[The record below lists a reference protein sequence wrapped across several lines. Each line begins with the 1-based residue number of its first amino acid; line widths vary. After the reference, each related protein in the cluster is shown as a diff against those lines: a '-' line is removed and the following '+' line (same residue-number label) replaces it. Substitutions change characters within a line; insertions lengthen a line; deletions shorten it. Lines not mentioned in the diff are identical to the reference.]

1 MRAEPDA
8 VLIRRVMSGDTRA
21 YAGLVERY
29 RNRLG
34 RYAYRMLG
42 NSADVEEVLQD
53 SFVRAYRSLHRCDD
67 PERFGAWIFGIMVN
81 RCRTLGAQ
89 RARREQTLI
98 QDDDL
103 VSRASVRDRTEDAAL
118 REAINWA
125 LTQLSPEHREAFLL
139 KHVEDLSYEEMSQL
153 TGTGVS
159 ALKMRVLRARE
170 QLQRLLAEVPLG

>member
-1 MRAEPDA
+1 MKAERDA
-8 VLIRRVMSGDTRA
+8 VLVRRVMSGDSRA

-34 RYAYRMLG
+34 RYAFRMLG

-53 SFVRAYRSLHRCDD
+53 SFVRAYRSLDRCDD

-89 RARREQTLI
+89 RARRERALI
-98 QDDDL
+98 HDDEL
-103 VSRASVRDRTEDAAL
+103 VARASVRDRTEDDAL

-125 LTQLSPEHREAFLL
+125 LTQLPVEQREAFLL
-139 KHVEDLSYEEMSQL
+139 KHVEDFSYEEMSDL

-159 ALKMRVLRARE
+159 ALKMRVFRARE
-170 QLQRLLAEVPLG
+170 QLQRLLAEVPLA